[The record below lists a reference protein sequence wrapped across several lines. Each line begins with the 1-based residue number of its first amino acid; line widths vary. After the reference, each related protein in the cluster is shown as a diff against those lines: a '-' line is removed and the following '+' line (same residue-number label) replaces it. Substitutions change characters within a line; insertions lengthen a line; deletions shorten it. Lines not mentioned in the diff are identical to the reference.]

1 MPIDATTDE
10 QIQACFDVM
19 VQLRPHL
26 LRETFVSTVRAMQSS
41 GYRLAYTEAA
51 GRVVAVAGY
60 RIQANLAVGRHLYID
75 DLVTTGGQRSQ
86 GAGTELIAWLQD
98 RARNVAVPI
107 SFTSPTA
114 SRSRTTI
121 STRVWMPAP
130 ETARRPV
137 RRGRVTGP
145 AVTDRAKA

>member
-26 LRETFVSTVRAMQSS
+26 VRETFVSTVRAMQSS

-60 RIQANLAVGRHLYID
+60 RIQTNLAVGRHLYID

-98 RARNVAVPI
+98 QA
-107 SFTSPTA
+107 
-114 SRSRTTI
+114 RSRGCTCVELD
-121 STRVWMPAP
+121 SGPQ
-130 ETARRPV
+130 
-137 RRGRVTGP
+137 RGRAHKFYFTHGFTI
-145 AVTDRAKA
+145 AYYHFHKGLDAGA